1 MSLQIPR
8 NRALTDEERAY
19 LLMRGEES
27 RVKTQDQQYP
37 ADMDDSD
44 EELEDDSDEE
54 PDDYDDW
61 TVPELQAQV
70 KTRVEGG
77 ATITPASSKK
87 ADLIAALRQDDAAN
101 AEAAQ

>member
-1 MSLQIPR
+1 MSLEIPR

-37 ADMDDSD
+37 ADMD
-44 EELEDDSDEE
+44 EAEEE

-87 ADLIAALRQDDAAN
+87 VDLIAALRQDDAAN
-101 AEAAQ
+101 VEAAQ

>member
-1 MSLQIPR
+1 MSLVIPR
-8 NRALTDEERAY
+8 NRALTDEERKY

-37 ADMDDSD
+37 ADAEAEAE
-44 EELEDDSDEE
+44 EELE
-54 PDDYDDW
+54 DDYDDW

-101 AEAAQ
+101 VEAAQ